1 MSSRRR
7 SRWAKSGGTDVL
19 LVCSSGGHLLEL
31 WALRDAWD
39 GRSRAWVTFD
49 KSDARSLLREEEAV
63 YARWP
68 TERNIVNLFRNFV
81 LAWRVTSR
89 FRPRVVVSTGA
100 GIAVPFSW
108 VARLRGAHVVY
119 IESLARID
127 KPSLSCRLLRP
138 AADRIYVQWPE
149 LAESYDGARY
159 AGTVV

>member
-1 MSSRRR
+1 M
-7 SRWAKSGGTDVL
+7 
-19 LVCSSGGHLLEL
+19 
-31 WALRDAWD
+31 
-39 GRSRAWVTFD
+39 F
-49 KSDARSLLREEEAV
+49 
-63 YARWP
+63 ARWP
-68 TERNIVNLFRNFV
+68 TERNIANLFRNLV
-81 LAWRVTSR
+81 LAWRVTGR
-89 FRPRVVVSTGA
+89 LRPRVVVSTGA

-108 VARLRGAHVVY
+108 VARMRGAHVVY

>member
-7 SRWAKSGGTDVL
+7 SRWAKKGGTDVL

-31 WALRDAWD
+31 YALRDAWD

-49 KSDARSLLREEEAV
+49 KSDARSLLRDEEAV

-68 TERNIVNLFRNFV
+68 TERNIANLFRNLV

-89 FRPRVVVSTGA
+89 LRPRVVVSTGA

>member
-7 SRWAKSGGTDVL
+7 SRWAKKGGTDVL

-49 KSDARSLLREEEAV
+49 KSDARSLLRDEEAV
-63 YARWP
+63 FARWP
-68 TERNIVNLFRNFV
+68 TERNIPNLFRNLV

-89 FRPRVVVSTGA
+89 LHPKVVVSTGA

-149 LAESYDGARY
+149 LAESYDSARY

>member
-7 SRWAKSGGTDVL
+7 SRWAKKGGTDVL

-49 KSDARSLLREEEAV
+49 KSDARSLLRDEEAV

-68 TERNIVNLFRNFV
+68 TERNIANLFRNFV
-81 LAWRVTSR
+81 LAWRVTGR
-89 FRPRVVVSTGA
+89 LRPRVVVSTGA

-108 VARLRGAHVVY
+108 VARMRGAHVVY

>member
-7 SRWAKSGGTDVL
+7 SRWAKNGGTDVL
-19 LVCSSGGHLLEL
+19 LVCSSGGRLLEL

-49 KSDARSLLREEEAV
+49 KSDARSLLRDEEAV

-68 TERNIVNLFRNFV
+68 TERNIANLFRN
-81 LAWRVTSR
+81 S
-89 FRPRVVVSTGA
+89 RPRLARDGA
-100 GIAVPFSW
+100 AAPARRRLDRCGIAVPFSW
-108 VARLRGAHVVY
+108 VARMRGAHVVY